1 MVRDHWSNDAMVSM
15 DRCGLVG
22 TAWYRV
28 SKGLVCLYI
37 LEKVEIWSGVTDARH
52 THSQTTEYRA
62 TQLLYSIQ
70 FKLIHAIKNRIFIMH
85 SRIRILHLMFMFSH
99 PLKPTEDW
107 TFSILYFVSEHRKI
121 ISMISCPFQ
130 NLPIKESL
138 QSPSSFRSSLVE
150 RRQELHPRV
159 V

>member
-1 MVRDHWSNDAMVSM
+1 MRDSKKGFYAFIYCIGS
-15 DRCGLVG
+15 
-22 TAWYRV
+22 A
-28 SKGLVCLYI
+28 KGLYACIYS
-37 LEKVEIWSGVTDARH
+37 SGDTDA
-52 THSQTTEYRA
+52 SQTTEDRA

-70 FKLIHAIKNRIFIMH
+70 FKLSHAIKNRIFIMH

>member
-1 MVRDHWSNDAMVSM
+1 MP
-15 DRCGLVG
+15 
-22 TAWYRV
+22 
-28 SKGLVCLYI
+28 LYI
-37 LEKVEIWSGVTDARH
+37 VLGQQRACMPVYIGKSGDLVRCYRCLTD
-52 THSQTTEYRA
+52 TQTTEYRA

-70 FKLIHAIKNRIFIMH
+70 FKLSHAIKNRIFIMH

>member
-1 MVRDHWSNDAMVSM
+1 MRDSKKGFYAFIYCIGS
-15 DRCGLVG
+15 
-22 TAWYRV
+22 A
-28 SKGLVCLYI
+28 KGLYACIYW
-37 LEKVEIWSGVTDARH
+37 KKWRFGQVTPMPDR
-52 THSQTTEYRA
+52 QTTELRA

-70 FKLIHAIKNRIFIMH
+70 FKLSHAIKNRIFIMH